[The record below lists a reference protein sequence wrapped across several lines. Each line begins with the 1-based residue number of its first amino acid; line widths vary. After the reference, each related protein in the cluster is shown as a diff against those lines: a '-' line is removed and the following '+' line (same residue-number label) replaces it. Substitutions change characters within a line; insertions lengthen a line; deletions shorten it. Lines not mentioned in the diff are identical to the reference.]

1 MKGLVLL
8 TLFFVMII
16 SIFRIL
22 FGLLFIIS
30 AILKLN
36 PIEFFELVV
45 LDTTIPSRLFAIY
58 FSRLL
63 IGLEFALGW
72 LIIFNTK
79 PKLVL
84 RFSLIILIGFTLQ
97 TIFIWLTQ
105 GQNSNC
111 GCFGIYLQ
119 FGPLESMLK
128 NLLLIGLNTFL
139 LSKSKIYYPLPK
151 WLKITGNLGVL
162 LVALPFV
169 LFPPSWYMGGTEE
182 SLNSN
187 QFPTSPSELPNNN
200 HNIDYTKGEHLLAFF
215 STSCIHCLKASY
227 ELSITQKKIDLP
239 QITVFFVGDK
249 EVIPSFFEKSNSM
262 FPFEF
267 FEDKSFVKITEGKF
281 PMLFHIKNGEV
292 LHKYIGEGITINNLS
307 NNLIKKNNQ

>member
-1 MKGLVLL
+1 M
-8 TLFFVMII
+8 
-16 SIFRIL
+16 
-22 FGLLFIIS
+22 
-30 AILKLN
+30 A
-36 PIEFFELVV
+36 
-45 LDTTIPSRLFAIY
+45 
-58 FSRLL
+58 
-63 IGLEFALGW
+63 
-72 LIIFNTK
+72 
-79 PKLVL
+79 
-84 RFSLIILIGFTLQ
+84 
-97 TIFIWLTQ
+97 
-105 GQNSNC
+105 
-111 GCFGIYLQ
+111 
-119 FGPLESMLK
+119 K
-128 NLLLIGLNTFL
+128 NYRKF
-139 LSKSKIYYPLPK
+139 
-151 WLKITGNLGVL
+151 GVL

>member
-58 FSRLL
+58 FSRLI

-72 LIIFNTK
+72 LIIFNIK
-79 PKLVL
+79 PKFVL
-84 RFSLIILIGFTLQ
+84 RFSLLTLLGFTAQ

-128 NLLLIGLNTFL
+128 NLFLIGLNIL
-139 LSKSKIYYPLPK
+139 LIVKTKINYPSPK
-151 WLKITGNLGVL
+151 WLKITGNLGIL
-162 LVALPFV
+162 LIALPFI
-169 LFPPSWYMGGTEE
+169 LFPPSWYMGGSEE

-187 QFPTSPSELPNNN
+187 QFPTPLVELPNEN

-249 EVIPSFFEKSNSM
+249 EVIPTFFEKSNSL

-281 PMLFHIKNGEV
+281 PMLFHIKNDEV
-292 LHKYIGEGITINNLS
+292 LHKYIGEGITINNL
-307 NNLIKKNNQ
+307 NTNLVKKIN